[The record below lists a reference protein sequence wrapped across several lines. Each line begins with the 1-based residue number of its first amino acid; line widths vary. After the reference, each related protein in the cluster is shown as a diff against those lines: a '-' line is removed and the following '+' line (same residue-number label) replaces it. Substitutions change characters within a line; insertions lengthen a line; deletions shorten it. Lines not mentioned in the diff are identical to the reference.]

1 MFLDSKKRIF
11 GIINIL
17 DLLVILIILI
27 FVFGGIDRLNTFK
40 NISSTDLI
48 DFEITITATEIS
60 KGLSNEIKTGDELY
74 FSVSGSYFGKI
85 ENVEILNHKELV
97 TLEDGRI
104 IFMKM
109 PNIYDAT
116 IVINTKIKDD
126 PAGIMISGNQVYI
139 GQENRLKSKYYVF
152 DSIVEDFNIGK

>member
-17 DLLVILIILI
+17 DFLVILIILI

-40 NISSTDLI
+40 NISSADLSNC
-48 DFEITITATEIS
+48 EITIIATEIS
-60 KGLSNEIKTGDELY
+60 EGLSDEIQLGDKLY
-74 FSVSGSYFGKI
+74 FSVSGSYFGTIK
-85 ENVEILNHKELV
+85 NVEILNHKELV
-97 TLEDGRI
+97 TLEDGKI
-104 IFMKM
+104 IFMEM

-126 PAGIMISGNQVYI
+126 PDGIMISTNQVYI
-139 GQENRLKSKYYVF
+139 GQENRLKSRYYVF
-152 DSIVEDFNIGK
+152 DSIIEDFNIEK